1 METAEQ
7 VPPAA
12 PKVSPTVEFLEKYLA
27 MAKAGD
33 LQSVMVGYVQTN
45 GGAAV
50 QTTPMSP
57 VMLNHLSTLL
67 ERRVARE
74 YDRALAKSSE
84 ARSPTGAMRTNSPKE
99 APPLPRKMR
108 RQIEIAQKKEMERLA
123 RKAKQNG
130 AIIRRT
136 TPPTG

>member
-7 VPPAA
+7 STPPA

-27 MAKAGD
+27 MAKAGE
-33 LQSVMVGYVQTN
+33 LQSVMVGYVQMT

-84 ARSPTGAMRTNSPKE
+84 ARSPTGAMRANSPKQTL
-99 APPLPRKMR
+99 PLPRKMR
-108 RQIEIAQKKEMERLA
+108 RQIELAQKKEMERLA
-123 RKAKQNG
+123 KKAKANG

-136 TPPTG
+136 ATTE

>member
-7 VPPAA
+7 NTPPA
-12 PKVSPTVEFLEKYLA
+12 PKDSPTVEFLEKYLA
-27 MAKAGD
+27 MARTGD
-33 LQSVMVGYVQTN
+33 IQSVMVGYVQKD
-45 GGAAV
+45 GGAAI

-74 YDRALAKSSE
+74 YDRALAKMSE
-84 ARSPTGAMRTNSPKE
+84 TRSPTGAMRANSPKP
-99 APPLPRKMR
+99 APLLPRNVR
-108 RQIEIAQKKEMERLA
+108 RQIDLAKKRERQRLA
-123 RKAKQNG
+123 KAAKANG

-136 TPPTG
+136 TTTG

>member
-1 METAEQ
+1 METPDQSAP
-7 VPPAA
+7 VP
-12 PKVSPTVEFLEKYLA
+12 KISPTVEFLEKYLA

-33 LQSVMVGYVQTN
+33 LQSVMVGYVQMN

-84 ARSPTGAMRTNSPKE
+84 ARSPTGAMRSNSPKA
-99 APPLPRKMR
+99 APPLPRKVR
-108 RQIEIAQKKEMERLA
+108 RQIEIAQKKEMERLG

-136 TPPTG
+136 TPTG

>member
-1 METAEQ
+1 MEPAEQ
-7 VPPAA
+7 TPSTA

-27 MAKAGD
+27 MAKAGE
-33 LQSVMVGYVQTN
+33 LQSVMVGYVQMN

-67 ERRVARE
+67 DRRVARE
-74 YDRALAKSSE
+74 YDRALAKSSD
-84 ARSPTGAMRTNSPKE
+84 ARSPTGAMRSNSPKQPE
-99 APPLPRKMR
+99 PQLPRKVR
-108 RQIEIAQKKEMERLA
+108 RQIELAQKKERERLA
-123 RKAKQNG
+123 RKAKANG

-136 TPPTG
+136 IPTG